1 MRAGFR
7 GWSKGVSALVL
18 AVLAPAVVGIAA
30 RGVPADDEPAP
41 KGEAAAAADS
51 KAVPSKSKSKPD
63 YLDKMIQEA
72 WEASSV
78 KSSRVAA
85 DAEFLRRI
93 YLDMLG
99 RIPNVQEAT
108 SFLGAKDPNKRVK
121 LVEYLLNHPDYA
133 KNFATIW
140 TVTLIGRGNQGR
152 MVDRGALTG
161 WLRQQF
167 SANRSWK
174 DIAFDLIDAKGS
186 NKENGA
192 ANFVLSHLEFDK
204 APLTS
209 ISTRVFLGLQIQ
221 CTQCHDHPSN
231 DWKQTHFWGIN
242 AFLKGIRS
250 RDVNKPNA
258 TGADVYDHTE
268 VFDEPTDSFASF
280 DRRNGLVGIAF
291 PTFLDGRKISQGTDV
306 DRRAELAKFITQDN
320 ADFDR
325 AFVNRMW
332 AHFFGRGFVHP
343 VDDFGA
349 HNPPSNPELLDKLA
363 ADFKASGYDIKAL
376 IRWIA
381 TSQAYNLTSM
391 STPQND
397 KDDTLYSHMALKPMT
412 PEQLFESLITATA
425 AHKAGGGGDDNKRR
439 DEWMKQF
446 LFTFGNDE
454 GEESTSFQGTIPQA
468 LMMMN
473 GELMAKAV
481 GGQPGSFLASVLE
494 QAQLQRRQPIDQFII
509 NHLFLAALSRLPS
522 SAELNKAREFLRFN
536 PEPNPIPVMEDLFWA
551 LLNSNE
557 FVLNH

>member
-1 MRAGFR
+1 MRAGVR
-7 GWSKGVSALVL
+7 GWSKGVSSFVL
-18 AVLAPAVVGIAA
+18 AVLAPVVVGLAA
-30 RGVPADDEPAP
+30 RGVPADDKPAS
-41 KGEAAAAADS
+41 KAEDVAAADA
-51 KAVPSKSKSKPD
+51 KAGSSKSKMKPD

-108 SFLGAKDPNKRVK
+108 SFLGAKDPNKRIK

-174 DIAFDLIDAKGS
+174 EIAFDLIDAKGS

-250 RDVNKPNA
+250 RDVNKANA

-268 VFDEPTDSFASF
+268 VFDEPTDAFASF

-306 DRRAELAKFITQDN
+306 DRRAELAKFITEDN

-349 HNPPSNPELLDKLA
+349 HNPASNPELLDKLA

-376 IRWIA
+376 VRWIT
-381 TSQAYNLTSM
+381 TSQAYNLTSI

-397 KDDTLYSHMALKPMT
+397 KDDTLYSHMALKPMS

-473 GELMAKAV
+473 GELMSKAV

-494 QAQLQRRQPIDQFII
+494 QAQLQRRQPLDQFII

-557 FVLNH
+557 FVLIH